1 LRARTNRQLS
11 AVFRQRFGDG
21 LPDLS
26 VATHP
31 RHYGHFSFKTDLHV
45 IPSGA
50 YLNIARRIDVSSIG
64 MAVPGLNLQVRRA
77 PRRKVGE
84 QMNRERIE
92 DTVRLWQAEP
102 DKAKGKPTVIAR
114 AEGGEAVMEHGSF
127 SWRTDMPVPLGG
139 TNEAPSPTALL
150 LSALA
155 GCAVVFI
162 RDTLAPQLAVTVD
175 AIEATAECVTDARGL
190 LGMNGV
196 APDLSNVGLTIAIQS
211 PEDEDAV
218 RRVYQAWQERCPVYL
233 ALTKALPV
241 ATSLDIKRP

>member
-1 LRARTNRQLS
+1 
-11 AVFRQRFGDG
+11 
-21 LPDLS
+21 
-26 VATHP
+26 
-31 RHYGHFSFKTDLHV
+31 
-45 IPSGA
+45 
-50 YLNIARRIDVSSIG
+50 
-64 MAVPGLNLQVRRA
+64 M
-77 PRRKVGE
+77 
-84 QMNRERIE
+84 
-92 DTVRLWQAEP
+92 
-102 DKAKGKPTVIAR
+102 
-114 AEGGEAVMEHGSF
+114 AVMEHGSF

-211 PEDEDAV
+211 SEDEDAV

-241 ATSLDIKRP
+241 ATSLHWTRPVNRATKS

>member
-1 LRARTNRQLS
+1 MRRQ
-11 AVFRQRFGDG
+11 A
-21 LPDLS
+21 
-26 VATHP
+26 
-31 RHYGHFSFKTDLHV
+31 
-45 IPSGA
+45 
-50 YLNIARRIDVSSIG
+50 
-64 MAVPGLNLQVRRA
+64 
-77 PRRKVGE
+77 
-84 QMNRERIE
+84 
-92 DTVRLWQAEP
+92 
-102 DKAKGKPTVIAR
+102 
-114 AEGGEAVMEHGSF
+114 
-127 SWRTDMPVPLGG
+127 
-139 TNEAPSPTALL
+139 PTALL

-241 ATSLDIKRP
+241 ATSLDVKRP